1 MCVMSEDRQQ
11 QGDKQQLRIREF
23 MQLLP
28 LTMELA
34 GLPKSEAGRYYT
46 PEQIE
51 ARAITIRNAFKVSR
65 QLVLEV
71 SSQ

>member
-1 MCVMSEDRQQ
+1 MNDV
-11 QGDKQQLRIREF
+11 DKQQQRIREF

-28 LTMELA
+28 LTSELA
-34 GLPKSEAGRYYT
+34 GLPHSEHGKYYT

-51 ARAITIRNAFKVSR
+51 ARVITLRHAYKVAR
-65 QLVLEV
+65 QMMVEI